1 MLFLLPAHAC
11 VCRGIPFLNYPINKI
26 KIGKNLD
33 YEIKM
38 EDKKMNETSNQSLVF
53 ADDEGIIKDWN
64 YATTTGKL
72 KSSHKLVVTNKRIV
86 ATDSY
91 FYKNGEKT
99 IRQEMRKKDASS
111 VNCYHC
117 NQNYK
122 IAAIVLF
129 VLAALCVVGGIIIST
144 SNSPKETG
152 VGSQVSIIL
161 IIVGIYLAI
170 IGLILFFKRKNA
182 LVLVITSN
190 SRNNTVFGIY
200 ANMGVSL
207 KSKKSG
213 KIKVKV
219 DESVAKDVISSIGA
233 LLLTE
238 GN

>member
-1 MLFLLPAHAC
+1 
-11 VCRGIPFLNYPINKI
+11 
-26 KIGKNLD
+26 
-33 YEIKM
+33 
-38 EDKKMNETSNQSLVF
+38 MNENSNQSLVF

-64 YATTTGKL
+64 YATTKGKMN
-72 KSSHKLVVTNKRIV
+72 STHNLVVTNKRII
-86 ATDSY
+86 ATDTY

-111 VNCYHC
+111 VSCYHG

-122 IAAIVLF
+122 IVAIVLLI
-129 VLAALCVVGGIIIST
+129 LAAVCLIGGIIIKS
-144 SNSPKETG
+144 SNSKGSSGDVVVESAYSTQTEETFDEAEAAISSVLSG
-152 VGSQVSIIL
+152 VGAVVL
-161 IIVGIYLAI
+161 IVAGVILAI
-170 IGLILFFKRKNA
+170 IGLVLLFKRKSA
-182 LVLVITSN
+182 LVLVITSK

-207 KSKKSG
+207 KSKKKG

-219 DESVAKDVISSIGA
+219 DESVAKDVVASIGA